1 MNFASKLRQLVAT
14 GISRPAFL
22 PVLVALCGASI
33 QAADTNQDRS
43 LLTLD
48 RIFAKREF
56 KAEDWGPARWLKDN
70 SGYTTLEKSEK
81 TKDAKDVVRY
91 EPASGKREVI
101 IAASALVPPGAT
113 KPLRI
118 EDYAWSDD
126 SSKLLLFTN
135 SKRVWRKNTK
145 GDYWVYDLKTGKLQ
159 KLGGKAPA
167 SSLMFAA
174 FSPDALKVGYVCQ
187 NNIYVQEL
195 KSLRVKQLTD
205 DGSETIINGTS
216 DWVYEEE
223 FRLRD
228 CFRWSPDSKYIA
240 YWQFDTSGVRQFSL
254 INNTDG
260 PYPQVTSFAYPK
272 AGETNSACRV
282 GIVKATGGRTR
293 WFRTNP
299 DPRNHYIPE
308 LTWRPDS
315 QAIVFQQMNRLQSTN
330 QLIQADRSGNTR
342 VLFVD
347 RDESWV
353 EAAEEWHWLEGGK
366 RMLWLSERDG
376 WQHLYSVS
384 CTNGDITLLTPGEY
398 DVVSIAGIDE
408 SARCAYII
416 AGTENVTQRYLY
428 RVSLDRSAPPERVS
442 PQDQPGTHSY
452 NVSEDCRWAFHTYSR
467 FGQPPRMELVSL
479 PDHKISSRVE

>member
-1 MNFASKLRQLVAT
+1 MNFASKLRQLAVT
-14 GISRPAFL
+14 GISRPVFL
-22 PVLVALCGASI
+22 PVLIALCGASI
-33 QAADTNQDRS
+33 QADDTNQDRS

-56 KAEDWGPARWLKDN
+56 KAEDWGPARWLKDG

-135 SKRVWRKNTK
+135 SKRVWRKNTR

-159 KLGGKAPA
+159 KLGGKAPV

-174 FSPDALKVGYVCQ
+174 FSPDGLKVGYVCQ
-187 NNIYVQEL
+187 NNICVQDL
-195 KSLRVKQLTD
+195 KTLRIKQLTD

-308 LTWRPDS
+308 LDLETRFTGHRLSTDEPTAEHQSAYSGRSQRQHPRLVRRPRRHLGGS
-315 QAIVFQQMNRLQSTN
+315 RRGMALARRRQTHVVVKRAR
-330 QLIQADRSGNTR
+330 
-342 VLFVD
+342 
-347 RDESWV
+347 WV
-353 EAAEEWHWLEGGK
+353 ATSL
-366 RMLWLSERDG
+366 LSILHQRRY
-376 WQHLYSVS
+376 H
-384 CTNGDITLLTPGEY
+384 TAN
-398 DVVSIAGIDE
+398 AG
-408 SARCAYII
+408 
-416 AGTENVTQRYLY
+416 
-428 RVSLDRSAPPERVS
+428 
-442 PQDQPGTHSY
+442 
-452 NVSEDCRWAFHTYSR
+452 
-467 FGQPPRMELVSL
+467 
-479 PDHKISSRVE
+479 